1 MDNKIQSA
9 NIYEKKKLDNPDIE
23 YDKTGK
29 TRPAW
34 IKIKNQVKS
43 KFLTISFGYG
53 NINYMEFLHS
63 GFFLPVNYTKEE
75 MKKLYDQFAENYD
88 EVVEGF
94 GDELGARTKVIDLF
108 CKLGKDKSSKILDVG
123 SGTGRGA
130 EVLFEKGY
138 ENITLLDL
146 SKKML
151 EKARKKQALKN
162 CRFVEAEFVEYNTK
176 DKYDVVASFFAF
188 GSLNYFSEEE
198 IRKNIVKIN
207 QMLNKGGVFVGVVGN
222 VLPFE
227 KTFKTLFSG
236 EYELKEGLKVTYFIG
251 QRK

>member
-1 MDNKIQSA
+1 METKPFRVWRTSFYYTEGYLHSYLFIYLGLFLLEMDKKIQSV

-34 IKIKNQVKS
+34 IKLRNQVES

-88 EVVEGF
+88 EVVKGF
-94 GDELGARTKVIDLF
+94 GDELGVIKKVIDLF
-108 CKLGKDKSSKILDVG
+108 CKLGKDKSSKILDIG
-123 SGTGRGA
+123 SGTGRGT

-138 ENITLLDL
+138 ENITLLEL
-146 SKKML
+146 SKEML
-151 EKARKKQALKN
+151 DSIMNKWIKQNMSFYKLMNEAPISVKK
-162 CRFVEAEFVEYNTK
+162 
-176 DKYDVVASFFAF
+176 
-188 GSLNYFSEEE
+188 SL
-198 IRKNIVKIN
+198 
-207 QMLNKGGVFVGVVGN
+207 LN
-222 VLPFE
+222 L
-227 KTFKTLFSG
+227 
-236 EYELKEGLKVTYFIG
+236 
-251 QRK
+251 